1 MIKRISISIAI
12 LAASLLVGIYIPADL
27 VRHPLGTFIISAP
40 AHAEILSSYTLRNDE
55 RIPFDGKSDY
65 GNFWAWRRG
74 LNRYHGLDVGPR
86 EDALENIARDPFS
99 GYLIYSIDGVTNAIV
114 YLRAAG
120 WTSGAILGEL
130 RTFEKDATGQ
140 WQNVANY
147 RDDSDGCLEGMFRM
161 EIVAS
166 ASILGII
173 VVFIWNIWARRQN
186 KRNE

>member
-1 MIKRISISIAI
+1 MTKRISISIAI
-12 LAASLLVGIYIPADL
+12 LAAILFIGIYIPADL
-27 VRHPLGTFIISAP
+27 VRHPPGTSIILVPS
-40 AHAEILSSYTLRNDE
+40 HAEILSSYTLRNDE

-65 GNFWAWRRG
+65 GKFWAWRRG
-74 LNRYHGLDVGPR
+74 LIRYRGLDVGPR
-86 EDALENIARDPFS
+86 EDTLEDIARDPYS
-99 GYLIYSIDGVTNAIV
+99 GYVIYAIDSVTNAIV

-130 RTFEKDATGQ
+130 RAFEKDATGL

-147 RDDSDGCLEGMFRM
+147 RDDSDGLLEGIFRM
-161 EIVAS
+161 KVIAT

-173 VVFIWNIWARRQN
+173 VVVFWNIWERRRN